1 MYNMNQAIGN
11 NISRHLKKIGKSPS
25 DLAGYLGTTRLSVGN
40 MLDGS
45 RTINAMELREI
56 ALFCK
61 VSVADLVKASADVGR
76 TDVVQTRIGKVVSD
90 LSDSARKGL
99 ETADQIADMICFYAK
114 ANESAEEMLQ
124 PWEGWCGAGG
134 QGNQV

>member
-1 MYNMNQAIGN
+1 MNKAIGN
-11 NISRHLKKIGKSPS
+11 NIREHLKKIGKSPS

-61 VSVADLVKASADVGR
+61 VSVADLVKPSKDGGGM
-76 TDVVQTRIGKVVSD
+76 DVVQPLIGQAGFG
-90 LSDSARKGL
+90 LSDFARIGL
-99 ETADQIADMICFYAK
+99 ETADRIADLICFYAK
-114 ANESAEEMLQ
+114 ANENAEEMMQ
-124 PWEGWCGAGG
+124 PWEE
-134 QGNQV
+134 

>member
-1 MYNMNQAIGN
+1 MYNMNKAIGN
-11 NISRHLKKIGKSPS
+11 NISKHLKKIGKSPS

-61 VSVADLVKASADVGR
+61 VSVADLVKPSKDGGGMDVMQSL
-76 TDVVQTRIGKVVSD
+76 VGKAGSD
-90 LSDSARKGL
+90 FSDSVRKGL
-99 ETADQIADMICFYAK
+99 ETADRIADMICFYAK
-114 ANESAEEMLQ
+114 ANENAEEMMQ
-124 PWEGWCGAGG
+124 PWEE
-134 QGNQV
+134 

>member
-45 RTINAMELREI
+45 RTVNAMELREI

-61 VSVADLVKASADVGR
+61 VSVADLVKVPKDGGGMDVI
-76 TDVVQTRIGKVVSD
+76 QPLIGKVGSD

-99 ETADQIADMICFYAK
+99 ETADRIADMICFYAK
-114 ANESAEEMLQ
+114 ANESAEDMMQ
-124 PWEGWCGAGG
+124 AWEE
-134 QGNQV
+134 

>member
-11 NISRHLKKIGKSPS
+11 NIRKHLKKIGKSPS

-61 VSVADLVKASADVGR
+61 VSVADLVKPSRDGGGMNVM
-76 TDVVQTRIGKVVSD
+76 QSLIGKAGSN
-90 LSDSARKGL
+90 SARKGL
-99 ETADQIADMICFYAK
+99 ETADRIADMICFYAK

>member
-1 MYNMNQAIGN
+1 MYNMNKAIGN
-11 NISRHLKKIGKSPS
+11 NIRAYLKKIGKSPS

-61 VSVADLVKASADVGR
+61 VSVADLVKTPRDGGEM
-76 TDVVQTRIGKVVSD
+76 DVVQTLIGKAGSD

-99 ETADQIADMICFYAK
+99 ETADRIADMICFYAN
-114 ANESAEEMLQ
+114 ANANAEERMQ
-124 PWEGWCGAGG
+124 AWEE
-134 QGNQV
+134 

>member
-1 MYNMNQAIGN
+1 MNQMIGN
-11 NISRHLKKIGKSPS
+11 NIRKHLKKIGKSPS

-45 RTINAMELREI
+45 KTIGAMELREI

-61 VSVADLVKASADVGR
+61 VSVADLVNPLADVGEA
-76 TDVVQTRIGKVVSD
+76 DVVQTRIGKAGSD

-99 ETADQIADMICFYAK
+99 ETADRIADLICFYAK
-114 ANESAEEMLQ
+114 ANESAEEMMQ
-124 PWEGWCGAGG
+124 PWEE
-134 QGNQV
+134 

>member
-1 MYNMNQAIGN
+1 MYNINKAIGN
-11 NISRHLKKIGKSPS
+11 NISKHLKKIGKSPS

-61 VSVADLVKASADVGR
+61 VSVADLVKPSKDCGGMNVM
-76 TDVVQTRIGKVVSD
+76 QSLIGKAGSD
-90 LSDSARKGL
+90 FSDSARKGL

-114 ANESAEEMLQ
+114 ANENAEEMMR
-124 PWEGWCGAGG
+124 PWEE
-134 QGNQV
+134 

>member
-1 MYNMNQAIGN
+1 MYNMNRAIGN

-25 DLAGYLGTTRLSVGN
+25 DLAGYLGTTRLAVGN

-61 VSVADLVKASADVGR
+61 VSVADLVKVPKDGGGM
-76 TDVVQTRIGKVVSD
+76 DIVQPFIGKAG
-90 LSDSARKGL
+90 SDSARKGL
-99 ETADQIADMICFYAK
+99 ETADRIADMICFYAK
-114 ANESAEEMLQ
+114 ANAKAEEMMQ
-124 PWEGWCGAGG
+124 AWEE
-134 QGNQV
+134 

>member
-11 NISRHLKKIGKSPS
+11 NIRKHLKKIGKSPS

-45 RTINAMELREI
+45 RTVNAMELREI

-61 VSVADLVKASADVGR
+61 VSVADLVKASKDGGGM
-76 TDVVQTRIGKVVSD
+76 DVVQPLIGKAGSD
-90 LSDSARKGL
+90 FSDSVRKGL

-114 ANESAEEMLQ
+114 ANENAEEMMR
-124 PWEGWCGAGG
+124 PWEE
-134 QGNQV
+134 

>member
-1 MYNMNQAIGN
+1 MINMNQAIGN
-11 NISRHLKKIGKSPS
+11 NIRKHLKKIGKSPS

-61 VSVADLVKASADVGR
+61 VSVADLVKPSKDGGGMDVMQSL
-76 TDVVQTRIGKVVSD
+76 VGKAGSD
-90 LSDSARKGL
+90 FSDSVRKGL
-99 ETADQIADMICFYAK
+99 ETADRIADMICFYAK
-114 ANESAEEMLQ
+114 ANENAEQMMQ
-124 PWEGWCGAGG
+124 PWEE
-134 QGNQV
+134 

>member
-11 NISRHLKKIGKSPS
+11 NIRKHLKKIGKSPS

-40 MLDGS
+40 MLDGT
-45 RTINAMELREI
+45 RAINAMELREI

-61 VSVADLVKASADVGR
+61 VSVADLVKAPADIGEM
-76 TDVVQTRIGKVVSD
+76 DVVQTRIGKAVSD

-99 ETADQIADMICFYAK
+99 ETADRIADLICFYAK
-114 ANESAEEMLQ
+114 ANENAEQMMQ
-124 PWEGWCGAGG
+124 AWEE
-134 QGNQV
+134 

>member
-11 NISRHLKKIGKSPS
+11 NIRKHLKKIGKSPS
-25 DLAGYLGTTRLSVGN
+25 DLAGYLGTTRLAVGN

-61 VSVADLVKASADVGR
+61 VSVADLVKVPKDGGERNVMHSLIDKAGSN
-76 TDVVQTRIGKVVSD
+76 
-90 LSDSARKGL
+90 LSDSARKSL
-99 ETADQIADMICFYAK
+99 ETADRIADMICFYAK
-114 ANESAEEMLQ
+114 ANENSEQMMQ
-124 PWEGWCGAGG
+124 PWEE
-134 QGNQV
+134 

>member
-1 MYNMNQAIGN
+1 MFNMNQAIGN
-11 NISRHLKKIGKSPS
+11 NIRKHLKKIGKSPS

-61 VSVADLVKASADVGR
+61 VSVADLVKPSKDGGGMDVLPSL
-76 TDVVQTRIGKVVSD
+76 IGKAG
-90 LSDSARKGL
+90 SDSARKGL
-99 ETADQIADMICFYAK
+99 ETADRIADMICFYAK
-114 ANESAEEMLQ
+114 ANENAEEMMQ
-124 PWEGWCGAGG
+124 PWEE
-134 QGNQV
+134 

>member
-11 NISRHLKKIGKSPS
+11 NIRKHLKKIGKSPS
-25 DLAGYLGTTRLSVGN
+25 DLAGYLGTTRLAVRN

-61 VSVADLVKASADVGR
+61 VSVADLVKAPADFGEADV
-76 TDVVQTRIGKVVSD
+76 VWSRIGKAGFD

-99 ETADQIADMICFYAK
+99 KTADRIADMICFYAK
-114 ANESAEEMLQ
+114 ANENAEEMMQ
-124 PWEGWCGAGG
+124 AWEE
-134 QGNQV
+134 

>member
-1 MYNMNQAIGN
+1 MNKAIGN
-11 NISRHLKKIGKSPS
+11 NIREHLKKIGKGPS
-25 DLAGYLGTTRLSVGN
+25 DLAGYLGTTRLAVGN

-61 VSVADLVKASADVGR
+61 VSVADLVKTPADFGEAN
-76 TDVVQTRIGKVVSD
+76 VVRPRIGKAGSD

-99 ETADQIADMICFYAK
+99 ETADRIADMICFYAK
-114 ANESAEEMLQ
+114 ANENAKDMMQAWEE
-124 PWEGWCGAGG
+124 
-134 QGNQV
+134 